1 MAIFVDGLAFLP
13 SGLSAEMISYYVNL
27 GKAVILLTS
36 VTAAV
41 VGAVSLYVT
50 TKDNDNIE
58 NKM

>member
-1 MAIFVDGLAFLP
+1 VDGLAFLP
-13 SGLSAEMISYYVNL
+13 SGLPEEQISYYVNL